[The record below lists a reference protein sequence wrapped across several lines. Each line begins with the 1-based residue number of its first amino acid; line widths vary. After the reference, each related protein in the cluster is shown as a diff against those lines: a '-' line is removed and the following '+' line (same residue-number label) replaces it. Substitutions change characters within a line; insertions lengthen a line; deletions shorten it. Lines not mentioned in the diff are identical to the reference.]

1 MNIAGKLHKIAQL
14 EDQAFVAE
22 AYRRILDRE
31 ADEEGMAHHLRQL
44 RKGTPKHRILIA
56 LLQTDEALGVFS
68 HSAPPE
74 QASKPISVCTA
85 IRRIFA
91 MKHEPFVHS
100 LYRELM
106 CREPDQPAYA
116 GYVDSLNRGTPR
128 SAVFKRF
135 VSSGEFESLLALDK
149 YPFARRVLDQ
159 LIISFYK

>member
-14 EDQAFVAE
+14 EDEAFVTE

-44 RKGTPKHRILIA
+44 RKGASKHRILIA
-56 LLQTDEALGVFS
+56 LLQTDEALGLFAQ
-68 HSAPPE
+68 SAPPR
-74 QASKPISVCTA
+74 QGTKNDNVCNA
-85 IRRIFA
+85 VRRIFA

-100 LYRELM
+100 LYREVL

-135 VSSGEFESLLALDK
+135 VSSNEFESLLVLDK

-159 LIISFYK
+159 LIVSFYN